1 MLHGAFARALAF
13 FAVFTAGVATAEEPT
28 FDQAQTEAIEKIAR
42 EYILT
47 HPEIVQQALQIAD
60 AQRLVLA
67 EKSLAQAILAR
78 RDLLV
83 NDPGSPSVGG
93 AGADVTVVEFL
104 DFRCGFCRRAAPIVK
119 ELLFKDTNV
128 RFVFKDFP
136 ILGPDSVAAARIA
149 LAAHRQDQA
158 RYAELHDAIYTTD
171 GPIDEAGVLALAA
184 SLGLDVERLKADM
197 NDPEIDAIIARNEQL
212 AQQLDIRG
220 TPTFV
225 IGTKILPGFSTIE
238 QLQAA
243 VAEERSRIAATKS
256 N

>member
-1 MLHGAFARALAF
+1 MFHGALIRALGF

-28 FDQAQTEAIEKIAR
+28 FDQAQTEAIEKIVR

-47 HPEIVQQALQIAD
+47 HPELVQQALQIAE
-60 AQRLVLA
+60 AQRVAMA

-78 RDLLV
+78 RDQLL
-83 NDPGSPSVGG
+83 NDPGSPSVGS
-93 AGADVTVVEFL
+93 ASADVTVVEFM
-104 DFRCGFCRRAAPIVK
+104 DYRCGFCRRAAPIVK
-119 ELLFKDTNV
+119 ELLFNDTNV
-128 RFVFKDFP
+128 RVVFKEFP
-136 ILGPDSVAAARIA
+136 ILGPDSVAAARVA
-149 LAAHRQDQA
+149 LAAQRQD

-184 SLGLDVERLKADM
+184 SLGLDVERLKAEM

-238 QLQAA
+238 QMQAA